1 MYTFYMETFIHRDQN
16 FRIFV
21 LLRNSV
27 FHEVNFVQCPE
38 SSVEKEINLGRE
50 TS

>member
-16 FRIFV
+16 FRIV
-21 LLRNSV
+21 LLQNSV

-50 TS
+50 IS